1 MGIYQGN
8 DMKKISGGRKR
19 PARGKRK
26 YEMGRFPTF
35 TTLSDR
41 ERRVKQRV
49 RGGNMKI
56 RLKEALYANVT
67 DPETGES
74 KRARILSI
82 ESTPSNREFARRGI
96 ITKGSIIETEIGRAR
111 VTSRP
116 GQDGVINAVLIEKK

>member
-35 TTLSDR
+35 TTLSVR

-49 RGGNMKI
+49 RGGNIKI

-67 DPETGES
+67 NPETGES
-74 KRARILSI
+74 KKVRILSI

-96 ITKGSIIETEIGRAR
+96 ITKGSIIETEVGLAR

>member
-41 ERRVKQRV
+41 ERRMKQRV
-49 RGGNMKI
+49 RGGNIKI

-74 KRARILSI
+74 KRVRILSI

>member
-49 RGGNMKI
+49 RGGNIKI

-74 KRARILSI
+74 KKVRILSI

-96 ITKGSIIETEIGRAR
+96 ITKGSIIETEVGRAR

>member
-41 ERRVKQRV
+41 EKRVKQRV
-49 RGGNMKI
+49 RGGNIKI

-67 DPETGES
+67 DPESGES
-74 KRARILSI
+74 KKVQILSI

-96 ITKGSIIETEIGRAR
+96 ITKGSIIETEIGLAK

>member
-49 RGGNMKI
+49 RGGNIKI

-74 KRARILSI
+74 KKVRILSI

-96 ITKGSIIETEIGRAR
+96 ITKGSIIETEVGRAR

-116 GQDGVINAVLIEKK
+116 GQDGVINAVLVKKK

>member
-49 RGGNMKI
+49 RGGNIKI
-56 RLKEALYANVT
+56 RLKEAFYANIT

-74 KRARILSI
+74 KKVRILSI

-96 ITKGSIIETEIGRAR
+96 ITKGSIIETEVGRAR

>member
-41 ERRVKQRV
+41 EKRVKQRV
-49 RGGNMKI
+49 RGGNTKI

-74 KRARILSI
+74 KKVRILSI

-96 ITKGSIIETEIGRAR
+96 ITKGSIIETEVGRAK